1 MDFLNEQLQIANV
14 YLLNLCDGCSQ
25 SAERFHQPTGDRSG
39 GRFRRRCCGM
49 PCLRLS
55 TGKLLLAAQS
65 SNYRYSSHLTRTV
78 SLTGSVRLDFFRIKH
93 RFNRR
98 FLSVLNFSYLVEY
111 LSIFHTMLLY
121 KNWSLKKIKIKK
133 IEMRC
138 FTRLSQSWN
147 IYLWSNP
154 LND

>member
-78 SLTGSVRLDFFRIKH
+78 SLTGSVRLDFLELNIDLTVDSCQFWI
-93 RFNRR
+93 
-98 FLSVLNFSYLVEY
+98 SVILLNTWVFSIPC
-111 LSIFHTMLLY
+111 SC
-121 KNWSLKKIKIKK
+121 IKIEVWKK
-133 IEMRC
+133 LKFKKLKCVVSRV
-138 FTRLSQSWN
+138 
-147 IYLWSNP
+147 
-154 LND
+154 